1 MTNKSKGYLG
11 NQNLKEAGIDIQF
24 TEEQVIEYMKCAK
37 DPVYFIEKYIKVVSL
52 DEGLVPFKLYDFQE
66 DMVQTV
72 HDNRFTIAK
81 LPRQSGK
88 STTMVAYMLHYIM
101 FNQNMNVA
109 ILANKQSVAKDILSR
124 LQLTYEY
131 LPLWLQQGI
140 VEWNKASV
148 KLENGSRVIASS
160 TSSSAIRGGSYNCI
174 SDNSKITI
182 RNTKTGEIINTTIGE
197 FYANSSRNSNNYKYL
212 YENDEQQIQEMV
224 FFSDEESTI
233 SSIRERN
240 NNRKSSH
247 NSKIARWN
255 EQEEQYS
262 FIDNQRTSSCTQIA
276 PEVFRK
282 YREGKNGTC
291 PLSDGKRTTRKDG
304 IAVQF
309 TTEDFNGTIFG
320 SEENFENR
328 HEAFRRNKKKNIRVQ
343 QRKETI
349 RRSKEKTIY
358 CDEGEIKGYQKV
370 GRFLQ
375 ESFCGVER
383 QEENQRT
390 YGENK
395 QKSRKDSQNRREAPW
410 NETKHGSKTKNERI
424 RKSKNQEAGWGLEQR
439 NEICEWE
446 VYTDRGF
453 RKFYGVSKTH
463 NQQTIRIETEVDEI
477 VCTPD
482 HKIATIDGFIEAK
495 EISYGSKIQTTDGFV
510 DVVCVEDGDKTDVYD
525 LLNVEETHSFY
536 ANGLLVH
543 NCILLD
549 EFAHVPTNIA
559 EEFFNSVYPT
569 ISAGQNT
576 KVIMIST
583 PNGLNMFYYYW
594 KGATK
599 KPGED
604 GKNDYIP
611 IEVQWDEVP
620 QYPGGPLRDEKWKED
635 TIANT
640 SAEQFQQEFICD
652 FLGSQNTLI
661 SSAKLRVMNWATPKT
676 KDADGLWIYEDPK
689 EDRDYFITVD
699 TSRGQGKDY
708 SAFVVVD
715 ATDMPYKMVA
725 RYRNNTI
732 SPMVYPTVIRAVAT
746 KYNKA
751 SVLIEINDIG
761 GQVADILHQ
770 DLEYENVMMTTYKG
784 RAGQVMSGGFGGS
797 SSQSQLGVRTTM
809 PVKKL
814 GCSILKSLIE
824 EDKLLVEDVDT
835 INELITFIAKKNSF
849 EADDGHTD
857 DLVMSLVLFAWMTR
871 QDYFKS
877 ITDAD
882 IRTQIYEEKIRDIED
897 ELMPFG
903 FIADEAEEGEWD
915 GEDRWFSM

>member
-1 MTNKSKGYLG
+1 MSNKQQGYLG
-11 NQNLKEAGIDIQF
+11 NKQLKESGIDIQF
-24 TEEQVIEYMKCAK
+24 TEEQVVEYMKCAK
-37 DPVYFIEKYIKVVSL
+37 DPIYFIEKYIKVVSL

-140 VEWNKASV
+140 VEWNKASI
-148 KLENGSRVIASS
+148 KLENGSKIIASS
-160 TSSSAIRGGSYNCI
+160 TSSSAIRGGSYN
-174 SDNSKITI
+174 
-182 RNTKTGEIINTTIGE
+182 
-197 FYANSSRNSNNYKYL
+197 A
-212 YENDEQQIQEMV
+212 
-224 FFSDEESTI
+224 
-233 SSIRERN
+233 
-240 NNRKSSH
+240 
-247 NSKIARWN
+247 
-255 EQEEQYS
+255 
-262 FIDNQRTSSCTQIA
+262 
-276 PEVFRK
+276 
-282 YREGKNGTC
+282 
-291 PLSDGKRTTRKDG
+291 
-304 IAVQF
+304 
-309 TTEDFNGTIFG
+309 
-320 SEENFENR
+320 
-328 HEAFRRNKKKNIRVQ
+328 
-343 QRKETI
+343 
-349 RRSKEKTIY
+349 
-358 CDEGEIKGYQKV
+358 
-370 GRFLQ
+370 
-375 ESFCGVER
+375 
-383 QEENQRT
+383 
-390 YGENK
+390 
-395 QKSRKDSQNRREAPW
+395 
-410 NETKHGSKTKNERI
+410 
-424 RKSKNQEAGWGLEQR
+424 
-439 NEICEWE
+439 
-446 VYTDRGF
+446 
-453 RKFYGVSKTH
+453 
-463 NQQTIRIETEVDEI
+463 
-477 VCTPD
+477 
-482 HKIATIDGFIEAK
+482 
-495 EISYGSKIQTTDGFV
+495 
-510 DVVCVEDGDKTDVYD
+510 
-525 LLNVEETHSFY
+525 
-536 ANGLLVH
+536 
-543 NCILLD
+543 ILLD

-569 ISAGQNT
+569 ISAGQET

-599 KPGED
+599 KLGED

-611 IEVQWDEVP
+611 IEVSWDQVP
-620 QYPGGPLRDEKWKED
+620 QYPGGPLRDEKWKEE

-661 SSAKLRVMNWATPKT
+661 SSAKLRVLNWATPKT
-676 KDADGLWIYEDPK
+676 KDADGLWIYEEPK

-708 SAFVVVD
+708 SAFVVID
-715 ATDMPYKMVA
+715 ATEMPYKMVA

-732 SPMVYPTVIRAVAT
+732 SPMVYPTVIRAVAMR
-746 KYNKA
+746 YNNA
-751 SVLIEINDIG
+751 GVLIEINDIG

-784 RAGQVMSGGFGGS
+784 RAGQVMSGGFGGR

-877 ITDAD
+877 LTDAD

>member
-11 NQNLKEAGIDIQF
+11 NKQLKEAGVDIEF
-24 TEEQVIEYMKCAK
+24 TEEQVVEYMKCAK

-72 HDNRFTIAK
+72 HENRFTIAK

-88 STTMVAYMLHYIM
+88 STTMVAYLLHYTL

-109 ILANKQSVAKDILSR
+109 ILANKQAVAKDILSR

-140 VEWNKASV
+140 VEWNKASI
-148 KLENGSRVIASS
+148 KLENCSRIIASS
-160 TSSSAIRGGSYNCI
+160 TSSSAIRGGSYNI
-174 SDNSKITI
+174 
-182 RNTKTGEIINTTIGE
+182 
-197 FYANSSRNSNNYKYL
+197 
-212 YENDEQQIQEMV
+212 
-224 FFSDEESTI
+224 
-233 SSIRERN
+233 
-240 NNRKSSH
+240 
-247 NSKIARWN
+247 
-255 EQEEQYS
+255 
-262 FIDNQRTSSCTQIA
+262 
-276 PEVFRK
+276 
-282 YREGKNGTC
+282 
-291 PLSDGKRTTRKDG
+291 
-304 IAVQF
+304 
-309 TTEDFNGTIFG
+309 
-320 SEENFENR
+320 
-328 HEAFRRNKKKNIRVQ
+328 
-343 QRKETI
+343 
-349 RRSKEKTIY
+349 
-358 CDEGEIKGYQKV
+358 
-370 GRFLQ
+370 
-375 ESFCGVER
+375 
-383 QEENQRT
+383 
-390 YGENK
+390 
-395 QKSRKDSQNRREAPW
+395 
-410 NETKHGSKTKNERI
+410 
-424 RKSKNQEAGWGLEQR
+424 
-439 NEICEWE
+439 
-446 VYTDRGF
+446 
-453 RKFYGVSKTH
+453 
-463 NQQTIRIETEVDEI
+463 
-477 VCTPD
+477 
-482 HKIATIDGFIEAK
+482 
-495 EISYGSKIQTTDGFV
+495 
-510 DVVCVEDGDKTDVYD
+510 
-525 LLNVEETHSFY
+525 
-536 ANGLLVH
+536 
-543 NCILLD
+543 ILLD

-569 ISAGQNT
+569 ISAGQET

-599 KPGED
+599 KLGED

-611 IEVQWDEVP
+611 IEVSWDQVP
-620 QYPGGPLRDEKWKED
+620 QYPGGPLRDEKWKEE

-661 SSAKLRVMNWATPKT
+661 SSAKLRVLNWATPKT
-676 KDADGLWIYEDPK
+676 KDADGLWIYEEPK

-708 SAFVVVD
+708 SAFVVID
-715 ATDMPYKMVA
+715 ATEMPYKMVA

-732 SPMVYPTVIRAVAT
+732 SPMVYPTVIRAVAMR
-746 KYNKA
+746 YNNA
-751 SVLIEINDIG
+751 GVLIEINDIG

-784 RAGQVMSGGFGGS
+784 RAGQVMSGGFGGR

-877 ITDAD
+877 LTDAD